1 MSHSTKGNKF
11 LTYLMILALL
21 LATTTTA
28 LKPLAAAPQEEELVL
43 HILQPCEPPPTMRTW
58 NVFYK
63 GRPAYMILEPLFWYS
78 RGERKFYPWLA
89 ESYSEEFTTDKIII
103 TIKLRKGIKWS
114 DGKEF
119 TALDVLTTFWCRWV
133 LGWGPLKYVEKIEA
147 TDDYTVKIY
156 VKRPAPLFYK
166 WWLLAKLTMVSHAQY
181 GQFAPGL
188 KVPGSIPLKGVDMDE
203 LKKKLQEYKPD
214 KIIGTGPYEYER
226 FTDTEWIYKLRPNYW
241 VKDLGVT
248 WTLETPKGKFVFG
261 GTKDYR
267 LWDKIIWHRRISDPA
282 SWPLVKAGKFD
293 YTWTGMSEDVY
304 ETMKRSPAFW
314 TCTGPWLHGHCLY
327 FNCKRYPLNITEVR
341 WAIAYAINLD
351 EYCEVAV
358 EWGPES
364 VIPAEWPVC
373 ISPSD
378 VYNWLSKDWLEK
390 WCNKYKYDPAK
401 AEELLKKL
409 GFYKKDGKW
418 YLPTGEQF
426 TLTVHVPAGW
436 CGWVPGAENIAV
448 QLTRFGIDTKVI
460 ELDWGM
466 WGTTIRERGDFW
478 LAIDFWTYGTY
489 HPWDSYNRFYISYT
503 VDVEGLGFSPIQYV
517 PEGVSKY
524 HGWVNATELVEKL
537 VVTYDKEEA
546 IELVKALAYITNHY
560 LPALQ
565 LHEKKFY
572 NNVNIEHIDCAA
584 GWAVY
589 VDYKPIQVE
598 QGNNPSFVYGF
609 LMCSGLWRAPT
620 PKPAAPAVPAG
631 LYETVNATYK
641 AVTAISSEL
650 KTLREQVSAL
660 SGQIGTLTAVA
671 IVEGIVIIILA
682 VATVVIARRKPSEE
696 KE

>member
-1 MSHSTKGNKF
+1 MGYSNKGNRV
-11 LTYLMILALL
+11 LTYLMMLTLL
-21 LATTTTA
+21 LATTA
-28 LKPLAAAPQEEELVL
+28 IAVKPLVAAPQEKEELVL
-43 HILQPCEPPPTMRTW
+43 HILQPCEPPPPMRTW
-58 NVFYK
+58 NVFYRC
-63 GRPAYMILEPLFWYS
+63 RPTYMIIEPLFWYS

-89 ESYSEEFTTDKIII
+89 ESYTEKITEDKIIL
-103 TIKLRKGIKWS
+103 TVKLRKGIKWS

-119 TALDVLTTFWCRWV
+119 TALDVLTTFWCRW
-133 LGWGPLKYVEKIEA
+133 LTGWGPTKYLEKVEAPDK
-147 TDDYTVKIY
+147 YTVIIY
-156 VKRPAPLFYK
+156 IKKPAPLFYK
-166 WWLLAKLTMVSHAQY
+166 KWFLNFFVVSYAQY

-188 KVPGSIPLKGVDMDE
+188 KIPGSIPLKGVDMDE
-203 LKKKLQEYKPD
+203 LKKKLLDYRPD
-214 KIIGTGPYEYER
+214 KLIGTGPYEYER
-226 FTDTEWIYKLRPNYW
+226 FTDTEWIYKLRPHYW

-282 SWPLVKAGKFD
+282 SWPLVKAGMFD

-304 ETMKRSPAFW
+304 ETMKRNPGYW

-351 EYCEVAV
+351 EYCKVAV

-364 VIPAEWPVC
+364 VVPAEWPVC

-390 WCNKYKYDPAK
+390 WCNKYEYNPSK
-401 AEELLKKL
+401 AEELLKSL
-409 GFYKKDGKW
+409 GFTKKDGKW

-426 TLTVHVPAGW
+426 KLTVHVPAGW

-448 QLTRFGIDTKVI
+448 QLTRFGIETKVI

-466 WGTTIRERGDFW
+466 WGETIRKRGDFW

-489 HPWDSYNRFYISYT
+489 HPWDSYNRFYVSYT
-503 VDVEGLGFSPIQYV
+503 VGVEGLGFNPVQYV

-524 HGWVNATELVEKL
+524 HGKVNATELVEKL
-537 VVTYDKEEA
+537 IVTYDKEEA
-546 IELVKALAYITNHY
+546 KEIVKALAYITNHY
-560 LPALQ
+560 LPVLQ

-572 NNVNIEHIDCAA
+572 NNVNIKHIDCAV

-589 VDYKPIQVE
+589 MDYKPIQIE
-598 QGNNPSFVYGF
+598 QGNNPGFVYGF

-641 AVTAISSEL
+641 TVTTISSEL
-650 KTLREQVSAL
+650 KTIKDQLSAL
-660 SGQIGTLTAVA
+660 AGQVGTLTAVA
-671 IVEGIVIIILA
+671 AIEGIIIIILA
-682 VATVVIARRKPSEE
+682 VAVVMISRKKAPET
-696 KE
+696 